1 MQKNKLKKIAK
12 EVISSEIKSLQKL
25 RSSIDRNFNKV
36 VEAITSCK
44 KGKII
49 LSGVGKSGIIAKK
62 ISSTLSSVGAPSFFV
77 DASSCSHGD
86 LGQICSNDVLILIS
100 NSGES
105 AELKNIIQH
114 ANRNKDIILVGI
126 VSKKNSLLYKN
137 SDIKILLPEVK
148 EAGPGN
154 IVPTSSTVMQ
164 LAIGDAIAIST
175 MKQKN
180 FGEKEFKKFHPS
192 GSIGAKLKTVE
203 DLMLKG
209 KKIPLINENTKMR
222 VALKIITKKKLGVLI
237 VENNSKKTNGIITD
251 GQIRRVSEKK
261 GNLDNLKVKDVMTKN
276 PISVDKE
283 VLAAKAL
290 SLMNSKRITSDI
302 EVGYIAIANAMSG
315 ISAGIRRLDASV
327 GGIGGCPYAPGA
339 TGNVCTEDLVHALI
353 FDGYQC
359 AVDLDGLIA
368 VSCDLQALLADPL
381 PGLVHLAGSKATMHP
396 MPDELKSR
404 LGLVF

>member
-1 MQKNKLKKIAK
+1 MKKNKFKKVAQ
-12 EVISSEIKSLQKL
+12 EVILSEIKSLNKL
-25 RSSIDRNFNKV
+25 RSSIDNNFHKV
-36 VEAITSCK
+36 IEAIINCK

-62 ISSTLSSVGAPSFFV
+62 ISSTLSSVGTPSFFV

-86 LGQICSNDVLILIS
+86 LGQISSNDVLILIS

-105 AELKNIIQH
+105 SELKNIIQY
-114 ANRNKDIILVGI
+114 ANRNKNIILIGI

-137 SDIKILLPEVK
+137 SDIKILMPEVK

-154 IVPTSSTVMQ
+154 IVPTSSTIMQ

-209 KKIPLINENTKMR
+209 KKIPFINENVKMLT
-222 VALKIITKKKLGVLI
+222 ALKIITKKKLGVLI
-237 VENNSKKTNGIITD
+237 VQNNSKKTNGIITD

-261 GNLDNLKVKDVMTKN
+261 GNLNNLKVKNVMTKN

-283 VLAAKAL
+283 VLAVKAL
-290 SLMNSKRITSDI
+290 SLMNSKRITSLCVHNNKI
-302 EVGYIAIANAMSG
+302 KNKTVGIIHIHN
-315 ISAGIRRLDASV
+315 ILENNI
-327 GGIGGCPYAPGA
+327 
-339 TGNVCTEDLVHALI
+339 
-353 FDGYQC
+353 Q
-359 AVDLDGLIA
+359 
-368 VSCDLQALLADPL
+368 
-381 PGLVHLAGSKATMHP
+381 
-396 MPDELKSR
+396 
-404 LGLVF
+404 